1 MRAVLFIC
9 LACWACGAGAP
20 EHVALLYRA
29 DDSTAQ
35 LEDRLL
41 GPYRARHPGL
51 PVVLENVSGS
61 RSDYRR
67 HLAAA
72 LVREPPP
79 DAFHVEDAD
88 VPAFAGTR
96 GVLDLAPYLPR
107 VGVDLAR
114 YDPTVLGIFRR
125 GDAVYA
131 LPRGY
136 TPLVVVYNRDLLD
149 RSGIAYPGDD
159 WTWDDFLRIAKRVT
173 QDRGGDRRFDV
184 WGAAFDAR
192 TAFWLPWIWSGGGDV
207 LCADGR
213 RASGCLDAPATI
225 TALRWYAG
233 WLTREHVAPR
243 AYEPREEDGENAR
256 LFAAGRVAMMTVS
269 HAVVRDLRAA
279 ARQGLHLG
287 FVPIPH
293 RAGIAPVTVIYASAY
308 AVPRRILGRKA
319 AVELVADLTDSL
331 AGTTRGT
338 AGLELP
344 AVTLAAQTLA
354 ATDTLGW
361 EAALL
366 RAAARGRPAWRAR
379 VAQWSEV
386 DSALSELMVRIA
398 LGGADAGRAARATAR
413 ELDRLL
419 GATR

>member
-1 MRAVLFIC
+1 MRAVLFLC
-9 LACWACGAGAP
+9 LASWACGAGTP

-72 LVREPPP
+72 LAREPPP

-173 QDRGGDRRFDV
+173 QDLDRDRRVDV

-192 TAFWLPWIWSGGGDV
+192 PAFWLPWIWSGGGDV

-225 TALRWYAG
+225 AALRWYAG
-233 WLTREHVAPR
+233 WVTREGIAPR
-243 AYEPREEDGENAR
+243 GRDPHDEDGDNAR
-256 LFAAGRVAMMTVS
+256 LFRAGRVAMMTVS
-269 HAVVRDLRAA
+269 HEAVRDLQAA
-279 ARQGLHLG
+279 SRRGLRVG
-287 FVPIPH
+287 FVAVPH
-293 RAGIAPVTVIYASAY
+293 RAGVAPVTVLYAAGY
-308 AVPRRILGRKA
+308 AVPGRILGRKA

-331 AGTTRGT
+331 AGAARGA
-338 AGLELP
+338 AGIELP
-344 AVTLAAQTLA
+344 AVTSAAQALA
-354 ATDTLGW
+354 LADTLGW
-361 EAALL
+361 EAAFL
-366 RAAARGRPAWRAR
+366 RAAARGRPAWRMR
-379 VAQWSEV
+379 VAQWPDVEA
-386 DSALSELMVRIA
+386 ALAELMDRITLA
-398 LGGADAGRAARATAR
+398 GADPGRAARATAR